1 MANISYSLTGT
12 ANPDSANI
20 ASMSGQPSSRNAYTY
35 TFHGLAGAD
44 TFYVAASNA
53 QNGQYA
59 NNFSA
64 AKFSIGTTTLN
75 NPLPPGT
82 TPNGTGANSGM
93 YVVSGAS
100 NGGTSFT
107 FVLDSVETLVF
118 SDKVVALSYADTTP
132 PTEIASSPTDAATG
146 VAVNSN
152 IFITFSEAVSL
163 GTGSIEIHNSGSG
176 ALVASTA
183 NSTIIASISGST
195 LTIDPTVNLAAST
208 SYYVSLT
215 TNSIKDLAGNFLTA
229 VINPHFTTGT
239 TTDTTIPTLSVTTAP
254 VPIAANSNIDISFSE
269 AIALGTGAIEI
280 HNGSATGALV
290 ASSAT
295 STIAASIS
303 GNMLHLDPVNDL
315 AYNTHYVVTFNGS
328 SVNDLAGNHLASGA
342 VYDFTTVADP
352 YAGATHNIG
361 VDAGPVVVGVGGLG
375 VLAWVLFL

>member
-1 MANISYSLTGT
+1 MANISYTLTGT
-12 ANPDSANI
+12 GNPDSANI
-20 ASMSGQPSSRNAYTY
+20 ASMSGQPSSKNAYTY

-44 TFYVAASNA
+44 TFYVAGSNA

-59 NNFSA
+59 SNFSA

-75 NPLPPGT
+75 NPLPSGMV
-82 TPNGTGANSGM
+82 PNGTGVNAGM

-100 NGGTSFT
+100 NGGISFT

-118 SDKVVALSYADTTP
+118 SDKIVTLSYADTTP
-132 PTEIASSPTDAATG
+132 PTEIASSPTDTATG
-146 VAVNSN
+146 VALNSN

-163 GTGSIEIHNSGSG
+163 GTG
-176 ALVASTA
+176 
-183 NSTIIASISGST
+183 
-195 LTIDPTVNLAAST
+195 P
-208 SYYVSLT
+208 
-215 TNSIKDLAGNFLTA
+215 
-229 VINPHFTTGT
+229 
-239 TTDTTIPTLSVTTAP
+239 
-254 VPIAANSNIDISFSE
+254 
-269 AIALGTGAIEI
+269 IEI

-295 STIAASIS
+295 TTIAASVS

-315 AYNTHYVVTFNGS
+315 AYNAHYFVTFKGGS
-328 SVNDLAGNHLASGA
+328 LNDLGGNSLASSA

-375 VLAWVLFL
+375 VLAWVLFF

>member
-1 MANISYSLTGT
+1 MANISYTLTGT
-12 ANPDSANI
+12 GNPDSANI
-20 ASMSGQPSSRNAYTY
+20 ASMSGQPSSKNAYTY

-44 TFYVAASNA
+44 TFYVAGSNA

-59 NNFSA
+59 SNFSA

-75 NPLPPGT
+75 NPLPSGMV
-82 TPNGTGANSGM
+82 PNGTGVNAGM

-100 NGGTSFT
+100 NGGISFT

-118 SDKVVALSYADTTP
+118 SDKIVTLSYADTTP
-132 PTEIASSPTDAATG
+132 PTEIASSPTDTATG
-146 VAVNSN
+146 VALNSN

-163 GTGSIEIHNSGSG
+163 GTGPIEIHNGSG
-176 ALVASTA
+176 TLVASTA
-183 NSTIIASISGST
+183 NSTIIASISGNT
-195 LTIDPTVNLAAST
+195 LTIDPAVTFTTST

-215 TNSIKDLAGNFLTA
+215 ANSIKDLAGNFLTT
-229 VINPHFTTGT
+229 VINPHFTTGS
-239 TTDTTIPTLSVTTAP
+239 TTDTTIPTLSLTTAA
-254 VPIAANSNIDISFSE
+254 VPIAPYSNIDIGFSE

-295 STIAASIS
+295 TTIAASVS

-315 AYNTHYVVTFNGS
+315 AYNAHYFVTFKGGS
-328 SVNDLAGNHLASGA
+328 LNDLGGNSLASSA

-375 VLAWVLFL
+375 VLAWVLFF

>member
-1 MANISYSLTGT
+1 MANISYTLTGT
-12 ANPDSANI
+12 INPDSANI
-20 ASMSGQPSSRNAYTY
+20 GSMSGQPSSRNAYTY

-53 QNGQYA
+53 QNGAYA
-59 NNFSA
+59 TRFSA
-64 AKFSIGTTTLN
+64 GNFSIGTTTLN
-75 NPLPPGT
+75 NPLPSGT
-82 TPNGTGANSGM
+82 VPNGTGTNAGM
-93 YVVSGAS
+93 YVVTGAS

-118 SDKVVALSYADTTP
+118 SDKVVTLSYADTTP
-132 PTEIASSPTDAATG
+132 PTEIASSPTNSATG

-163 GTGSIEIHNSGSG
+163 GTGPIEIHNGSG
-176 ALVASTA
+176 TLVASTA
-183 NSTIIASISGST
+183 NATIIASISGNT
-195 LTIDPTVNLAAST
+195 LTIDPTVNLLAST

-215 TNSIKDLAGNFLTA
+215 ANSIKDLAGNFLTA
-229 VINPHFTTGT
+229 LINPHFTTGS
-239 TTDTTIPTLSVTTAP
+239 TTDTTIPTLSLTTAP

-295 STIAASIS
+295 ATIAASVS

-315 AYNTHYVVTFNGS
+315 AYNTHYLVTFNGS
-328 SVNDLAGNHLASGA
+328 SVNDLAGNHLASSA

-352 YAGATHNIG
+352 YAGVTHNIG

-375 VLAWVLFL
+375 VLAWVLFF